1 MRGSFG
7 GEWNLDGFVGCL
19 MKKPYQES
27 LEQLFKALE
36 QDIPAEQMKEGAQGA
51 IPVETVDNKSAASQ
65 AMIFSVLSLV
75 LCWIPIAAIIFGC
88 LGYSRARLGLGSSK
102 AEQAKLG
109 RIFSI
114 IGITLGAV
122 IWRNH

>member
-19 MKKPYQES
+19 MKKPYKES